1 MSSRY
6 SWAVRGAVSG
16 AFALTLLAASSA
28 LAQTNDTPSND
39 ATPGD
44 SDASPTPQAAPPK
57 APQSVT
63 APQNSTTPAF
73 LVTGLGAVS
82 ETYTTNVNG
91 VANNTA
97 TDGDFDSRLQ
107 LQLNALEHTADL
119 TAAFNYSGQ
128 FDYFARESSAPVIS
142 TDVTGL
148 VDYRA
153 IPEYLRFDLRVFAQP
168 VLLNPLGAVTA
179 PGSTLPQGANANISD
194 TYGFSFAPTL
204 TFRLGS
210 FATSTLTPSYGT
222 VWFVRPSGAP
232 DTAAVLAGTAPP
244 PMLST
249 ASVIEKITSGNDFS
263 RVYWQ
268 LLGSDLEQ
276 NQEALGLKQ
285 REGTA
290 DFEYAI
296 TREFILLM
304 TGGYQSVDT
313 STALSQNLNGPIAY
327 AGLRVKFSNQ
337 SMIEFRAG
345 EEDNSA
351 SYIGDATITMS
362 HTTTFTGM
370 LDDTIQT
377 PAGRLLGSLSDL
389 DVDVQ
394 NNGSFQ
400 FYNNQY
406 TAPGVSP
413 TNLTAFN
420 AVPLDGL
427 AFNNAIERFRSGTA
441 TLTHKFAD
449 STQVSLIGYGTI
461 ADILSAVP
469 AGESRRQTSGGLSL
483 QGTRA
488 VSPDLTLN
496 LNISCGDQYISTG
509 SDEYVSVAASAS
521 YNLSRTL
528 AAFAQVGYF
537 TRISSESLSAA
548 IPQAGTADVATFT
561 IGIQKTF

>member
-1 MSSRY
+1 
-6 SWAVRGAVSG
+6 
-16 AFALTLLAASSA
+16 
-28 LAQTNDTPSND
+28 
-39 ATPGD
+39 
-44 SDASPTPQAAPPK
+44 
-57 APQSVT
+57 
-63 APQNSTTPAF
+63 
-73 LVTGLGAVS
+73 
-82 ETYTTNVNG
+82 
-91 VANNTA
+91 
-97 TDGDFDSRLQ
+97 
-107 LQLNALEHTADL
+107 
-119 TAAFNYSGQ
+119 
-128 FDYFARESSAPVIS
+128 
-142 TDVTGL
+142 
-148 VDYRA
+148 
-153 IPEYLRFDLRVFAQP
+153 
-168 VLLNPLGAVTA
+168 
-179 PGSTLPQGANANISD
+179 
-194 TYGFSFAPTL
+194 
-204 TFRLGS
+204 
-210 FATSTLTPSYGT
+210 
-222 VWFVRPSGAP
+222 
-232 DTAAVLAGTAPP
+232 
-244 PMLST
+244 
-249 ASVIEKITSGNDFS
+249 
-263 RVYWQ
+263 
-268 LLGSDLEQ
+268 
-276 NQEALGLKQ
+276 
-285 REGTA
+285 
-290 DFEYAI
+290 
-296 TREFILLM
+296 
-304 TGGYQSVDT
+304 
-313 STALSQNLNGPIAY
+313 
-327 AGLRVKFSNQ
+327 
-337 SMIEFRAG
+337 
-345 EEDNSA
+345 
-351 SYIGDATITMS
+351 
-362 HTTTFTGM
+362 
-370 LDDTIQT
+370 
-377 PAGRLLGSLSDL
+377 LLGSLSDL

-521 YNLSRTL
+521 YNLSKTL